1 MAIVK
6 FYGNLKQ
13 YGDKYKINADTAAE
27 ALNCLYI
34 QIKGLKEDIKKGFF
48 RVRINKKDISEKT
61 IQFGLQSQLPP
72 NSVIHIV
79 PVTAGA
85 KNGGVFNV
93 IAGAILVVV
102 GVIGCVWGGWGAPFI
117 AAGIGMMVGGM
128 AQMMTKTPKM
138 KDNAN
143 DDGKNSTS
151 FSSLENNAAQ
161 GAPVPLP
168 YGEIMAGSR
177 VESQGIETKDSE

>member
-1 MAIVK
+1 MAIIR

-27 ALNCLYI
+27 ALNCLYL

-61 IQFGLQSQLPP
+61 LQFGLKSQLSH
-72 NSVIHIV
+72 NSVIHVI

-85 KNGGVFNV
+85 KSGGAFNM
-93 IAGAILVVV
+93 IAGAILVVI
-102 GVIGCVWGGWGAPFI
+102 GVIGNIYGGWGTPFI
-117 AAGIGMMVGGM
+117 AAGIGMMAGGI
-128 AQMMTKTPKM
+128 AQMMAKTPKM
-138 KDNAN
+138 KDTAT

-168 YGEIMAGSR
+168 YGEIMTGSR
-177 VESQGIETKDSE
+177 VESQGVETTDSE